1 MHVLDSF
8 DIPRYLPRMTQMP
21 ASGRGRA
28 ARSNDAGRYST
39 FARAEFDDGWS
50 GTDEA
55 AKRQIRTTVTSEK
68 VRTILSRNDSPDLRF
83 NVTLNPYR
91 GCEHGCIYCFA
102 RPNHAYVGLS
112 PGLDFETR
120 LFAKP
125 DAARVLERE
134 LSKPGYD
141 PQRLQVGAS
150 TDAYQPIEKELR
162 ITRQVLEVLERFH
175 HPVAITTKSALILR
189 DTDILARMAR
199 KELVFVI
206 VAITTLDR
214 RLARAMEPRAG
225 SPPRRIATIEALS
238 AAGVPVAVG
247 LSPMIPGLTDHEM
260 DAILEAAAGAGALL
274 HPPASSARDQ
284 GPVPRVATS
293 GTPRECW
300 KDHLPHPP
308 DARRAR
314 LRFTVRQAHD
324 RRGPG
329 GGDDAGAL
337 SPSLPPPRP
346 RPAGARPAHR
356 SFLPTAQ
363 TRRSAVVV
371 LTSRGEPAHST
382 AEHEFRPGWICAA
395 LFL

>member
-225 SPPRRIATIEALS
+225 SPPRRIAIIEALS

-260 DAILEAAAGAGALL
+260 DAILEAAAGAGAQAAFFIPLRL
-274 HPPASSARDQ
+274 PREIKDLFREWLEAERPASAGKIISLIRQMHGGRDYDPQ
-284 GPVPRVATS
+284 FGKRMTREGPVA
-293 GTPRECW
+293 EMMQ
-300 KDHLPHPP
+300 
-308 DARRAR
+308 ARFR
-314 LRFTVRQAHD
+314 LACRRLGLDRQE
-324 RRGPG
+324 P
-329 GGDDAGAL
+329 AL
-337 SPSLPPPRP
+337 RTDLFSPPPK
-346 RPAGARPAHR
+346 
-356 SFLPTAQ
+356 
-363 TRRSAVVV
+363 
-371 LTSRGEPAHST
+371 RGDQLS
-382 AEHEFRPGWICAA
+382 
-395 LFL
+395 LF